1 MRTIAL
7 WFSFILIFTVPW
19 ELAVDLPGIGT
30 ISRVIGL
37 ALLACWLFTVVVS
50 GQVRRPTPFHLV
62 VFLFVLW
69 NAASLFWSF
78 DRSTTLERLTTYA
91 QLFVLLFVLWDLLT
105 TPAALTGGLQAYV
118 LGGYVSAFST
128 FYSYYYAADFYGCA
142 ECPDRRFS
150 AATFQPDDLAGI
162 LALGIPLA
170 WYLAVF
176 CYQQGKLGGWLRL
189 VNYAYVP
196 VASLAIALTGTRGAL
211 LASVPAFAFAL
222 ATMTQLR
229 LRTRIALGLALVV
242 GLDALQ
248 EFIPLTSFQ
257 RLGTIGSEVAKGD
270 LNGRVTIWR
279 HGLAMFVQHP
289 LIGVGSGAFRAAIGI
304 GKVAHNVYL
313 SILVEL
319 GVIGFLLFA
328 MILTMALGKALRH
341 TGWAKWFWLSL
352 LAGWAIDAFSLT
364 LEMRKPTWLVLG
376 LVVLS
381 ASRAFGQKTAAV
393 MDAPTSSRWPGV
405 APAGNPPPASGTLG
419 YHRAAV

>member
-1 MRTIAL
+1 MRTLAL
-7 WFSFILIFTVPW
+7 WLSFILIFTVPW

-30 ISRVIGL
+30 ISRVVGL
-37 ALLACWLFTVVVS
+37 ALLACWLFTILVA

-69 NAASLFWSF
+69 NAASLFWSV
-78 DRSTTLERLTTYA
+78 DRSTTLDRLITYA

-105 TPAALTGGLQAYV
+105 TPAALAASLQAYV
-118 LGGYVSAFST
+118 LGGYVSAFSV
-128 FYSYYYAADFYGCA
+128 FYSYYYATDFYGCA

-150 AATFQPDDLAGI
+150 AASFQPDDLAGI

-176 CYQQGKLGGWLRL
+176 CYQQGKLGTGLRL
-189 VNYAYVP
+189 ANYAYVP

-211 LASVPAFAFAL
+211 IASVPAFVFAL
-222 ATMTQLR
+222 ATMTQLQ
-229 LRTRIALGLALVV
+229 LRTRIALGLVLIA
-242 GLDALQ
+242 GLNALQ
-248 EFIPLTSFQ
+248 DFIPLSSFQ
-257 RLGTIGSEVAKGD
+257 RLSTIGSEVASGD

-289 LIGVGSGAFRAAIGI
+289 LLGVGSGAFRAAIGI

-341 TGWAKWFWLSL
+341 KGWAKWFWLSL

-364 LEMRKPTWLVLG
+364 LEMRKPTWLVFG
-376 LVVLS
+376 LVVVS
-381 ASRAFGQKTAAV
+381 ASLAWSHKLVPGAADAKSNALPNPLAAANQQPLPRPLGYRTAA
-393 MDAPTSSRWPGV
+393 
-405 APAGNPPPASGTLG
+405 
-419 YHRAAV
+419 